1 MAQVNVELSET
12 PLAYDL
18 REARKNLGVV
28 ALATDQTCERDFAR
42 IFPMEQVGIFVN
54 RVAFSNPTTPE
65 NLRKMGPLIS
75 DAAALILPS
84 EPLEVICYSCTS
96 ASVVMGDSEIE
107 DFIHQARP
115 DVPVVTPSGS
125 ARQAFAALNVTKISV
140 LTPYL
145 VETSQPMAR
154 YFERHRLEIMRF
166 DCLGLE
172 DDSDMARV
180 DHNSIIEAT
189 LATDTPETQ
198 AFFLSCTALQAVD
211 VIAQIEKLTGKPVV
225 TSNQASAW
233 AMANYAGIKIS
244 GEKWG
249 QLFNR
254 SMPNLDI
261 IPIPRNSDS
270 AGIPKSV
277 IL

>member
-1 MAQVNVELSET
+1 MAQVNVKLSET

-18 REARKNLGVV
+18 PGARKNLGVV

-42 IFPMEQVGIFVN
+42 IFPMEQVGVFVN

-84 EPLEVICYSCTS
+84 EPLEAICYSCTS
-96 ASVVMGDSEIE
+96 ASVVVGDTEIE
-107 DFIHQARP
+107 DFIHQVRP
-115 DVPVVTPSGS
+115 NVPVVTPSGS

-145 VETSQPMAR
+145 VETSQLMAY
-154 YFERHRLEIMRF
+154 YFERHGLEIMRF

-172 DDSDMARV
+172 DDSNMARV
-180 DHNSIIEAT
+180 DHATIIKAA

-198 AFFLSCTALQAVD
+198 AFFLSCTAMQSVD

-233 AMANYAGIKIS
+233 AMANYARIKIS
-244 GEKWG
+244 EENWG
-249 QLFNR
+249 QLFNC
-254 SMPNLDI
+254 SLPNVDI
-261 IPIPRNSDS
+261 KHLKKSSIQNSPR
-270 AGIPKSV
+270 
-277 IL
+277 